1 MNRYLVGY
9 KQANDEYVY
18 VGSIAYNNIS
28 VSAYIETAIEFENQ
42 EDAKNIAKFLNS
54 VNEEQTYLAIE
65 INIETKEV
73 K

>member
-1 MNRYLVGY
+1 MKKYLVGY

-18 VGSIAYNNIS
+18 VSGITYNNIS
-28 VSAYIETAIEFENQ
+28 VNAFIETAIEFENQ